1 MTFAEAE
8 GEGAVSIAVAGDE
21 HLGAQTNT
29 TIHPPVRAI
38 VVETS
43 TQPEHRT
50 NFHDASVVHA

>member
-1 MTFAEAE
+1 MRLAEAE
-8 GEGAVSIAVAGDE
+8 GEGAVSITVAGDDP
-21 HLGAQTNT
+21 LDAPTN